1 MNANDLTLCSM
12 TTKLGAARRVPRSRL
27 WIEGARLAAA
37 GFVQGARFDLSRTG
51 SGLTLSLSPFGA
63 RKVSGKDGHPIID
76 ITGDLIRTTFA
87 GDRVACSFK
96 PQQIIVSE
104 A

>member
-1 MNANDLTLCSM
+1 MNAADLTLSAF
-12 TTKLGAARRVPRSRL
+12 TTKLGTARRVPRSRL

-37 GFVQGARFDLSRTG
+37 GFTQGARFDLSRTA
-51 SGLTLSLSPFGA
+51 SGLCLTLSDLGG
-63 RKVSGKDGHPIID
+63 RKVSGKSGHPIID
-76 ITGDLIRTTFA
+76 ITGDIIRNTFA

-96 PQQIIVSE
+96 PASIIITE